1 MQYNRDSE
9 ELTRQIFM
17 QLATVNGKEKS
28 KTNEKGQKSVYFDQA
43 DFSKAR
49 IEYPELFEWLDYPE
63 QYVETFLKQLD
74 DNREKMIKAEELE
87 NYHA

>member
-1 MQYNRDSE
+1 
-9 ELTRQIFM
+9 M

-63 QYVETFLKQLD
+63 
-74 DNREKMIKAEELE
+74 
-87 NYHA
+87 